1 MAEIY
6 NYLKNNKESKYPTSI
21 DPLLFI
27 QDSNLDNKEWR
38 ENYSTTVN
46 DDATAATTN
55 LADNEKF
62 TPINADLFNCL
73 VSRISKLQTYLLNK
87 TDTMLRI
94 EFGDEPTEL
103 VDGKIWLKKK

>member
-1 MAEIY
+1 MEEIY
-6 NYLKNNKESKYPTSI
+6 NYLKDNKESKYPTNI

-27 QDSNLDNKEWR
+27 QDSNIDNKEWR
-38 ENYSTTVN
+38 ENYKFLVADNPNT
-46 DDATAATTN
+46 ATET
-55 LADNEKF
+55 LDVNEKF